1 MATYE
6 PFEPEARPRE
16 GNGKRE
22 APRTEDERR
31 REEAAQSAATLGA
44 LFRQLTNETAA
55 FVQAEMTLARKEAN
69 EKLADAKRGAVAL
82 TAAAV
87 VGGLGLWALVATMMW
102 AIAIVLPIWAAALI
116 TAGTVLCLG
125 GIAFLIGRE
134 YLSPSRF
141 EPEHTIR
148 SLRST
153 REMAKEHLR

>member
-6 PFEPEARPRE
+6 PFEPEIRPPRE
-16 GNGKRE
+16 GNGRRE
-22 APRTEDERR
+22 APREEEKR
-31 REEAAQSAATLGA
+31 REEAVQSAVTLGA

-69 EKLADAKRGAVAL
+69 EKLESAKRGAVAL

-87 VGGLGLWALVATMMW
+87 VGGLGLWALVATMLW
-102 AIAIVLPIWAAALI
+102 AIAVVLPIWAAALI
-116 TAGTVLCLG
+116 TAVTVLCLG
-125 GIAFLIGRE
+125 GIAFAIGRR
-134 YLSPSRF
+134 YLTPSRL

-153 REMAKEHLR
+153 RDMAKEHLR